1 MSKEETLNLLPG
13 DYIFREGEFGQHAYI
28 INSGTV
34 ELVKFT
40 GDQQSVLA
48 ELEKGA
54 LFGEMAIID
63 GSARSA
69 SARAKTE
76 CVLKVVSEEQLKKH
90 LSSSPT
96 ASLDMMRRLA
106 SYVRNAN
113 ERLNRDAFAE
123 VPESD
128 SPSDNTSDRSDNVD
142 VYTKKTL
149 REFNDDLDEFAKIS
163 PKKPLAVAG
172 MVIIA
177 MVLSFGVWASFAEI
191 DVTVSTR
198 GKILTSIPNVEVQ
211 SNHSSVV
218 KTILVKEGDDVVK
231 GQALAEFDETLIAS
245 DFRNT
250 KDELAA
256 TNKDITRTKA
266 ELNFILDKDFEAPT
280 GKLQLAVFEG
290 QVNEIQM
297 QKQDHEAKISGLEV
311 KLERTNIKL
320 DRAILKGEILRD
332 ELKKA
337 VRPDIKTKRQRLNVK
352 RKLLAFLQD
361 KPYSFDANS
370 PALAYFNSKTA
381 EIQTSLSDL
390 KGKVTL
396 SQKEVDRSQKEVDRS
411 QKEVDRSKGLL
422 AAKII
427 PKADYEKKVH
437 DRDQARNKIE
447 QANIK
452 LEQAKISYEKYLTS
466 QIASTF
472 EEIQNLS
479 TELNSLEQR
488 ERKLVSDIKNTDID
502 RDENALEL
510 EENALDLMKAN
521 LEQEKFISGKLSEKN
536 STLKDLTLKQQSLK
550 EKVIKLT
557 RQIEDVKLTSPIDG
571 TVLKLED
578 QFEGTVIKPG
588 DIIATLVPKDLN
600 FHIEVDID
608 PADITHVYEGA
619 TVKVMLDSLPSQK
632 HGELLGKVTL
642 LSKDTV
648 DEDVFGE
655 KNSVYR
661 AEIEI
666 VENNLVELPEGF
678 KLLPSMSV
686 SGNIKSGKRTVMTFL
701 MFPVIKTLETSFRE
715 P

>member
-1 MSKEETLNLLPG
+1 MSKEEILNLLPG

-34 ELVKFT
+34 ELVKFM

-63 GSARSA
+63 SSARSA

-113 ERLNRDAFAE
+113 ERLNRDAFAD
-123 VPESD
+123 VPETDSTNNNSSEKSD
-128 SPSDNTSDRSDNVD
+128 DVD
-142 VYTKKTL
+142 VYTKKIL

-218 KTILVKEGDDVVK
+218 KTILVKEGDSVVK

-256 TNKDITRTKA
+256 VNKDIARTKA
-266 ELNFILDKDFEAPT
+266 ELNFILDKEFEAPAD
-280 GKLQLAVFEG
+280 KLQLAVFEG
-290 QVNEIQM
+290 RVSEIQM
-297 QKQDHEAKISGLEV
+297 QKQDHEAKISGLEL

-320 DRAILKGEILRD
+320 DRAILKSEILRD
-332 ELKKA
+332 ELEKA

-352 RKLLAFLQD
+352 RQLLAFLQN
-361 KPYSFDANS
+361 KPYSFDENS
-370 PALAYFNSKTA
+370 PALEYFNSKTA

-390 KGKVTL
+390 NGQMTL
-396 SQKEVDRSQKEVDRS
+396 SQKD
-411 QKEVDRSKGLL
+411 VDRSKGLL
-422 AAKII
+422 AAKIL
-427 PKADYEKKVH
+427 PKAEYEKKVH
-437 DRDQARNKIE
+437 DLEKTKI
-447 QANIK
+447 NFD
-452 LEQAKISYEKYLTS
+452 KYLTS

-472 EEIQNLS
+472 EEIQSLT

-510 EENALDLMKAN
+510 EENSLDLIKAK
-521 LEQEKFISGKLSEKN
+521 LEHKKFISGKLSEKN
-536 STLKDLTLKQQSLK
+536 STLKDLTLKQQSLR

-557 RQIEDVKLTSPIDG
+557 RQVEDVSLTSPIDG

-588 DIIATLVPKDLN
+588 DIIATLVPNDLN
-600 FHIEVDID
+600 FHVEVDID

-619 TVKVMLDSLPSQK
+619 TVKIMLDSLPSQK
-632 HGELLGKVTL
+632 HGELLGTVTL

-678 KLLPSMSV
+678 KLMPSMSV
-686 SGNIKSGKRTVMTFL
+686 AGNIKSGKRTVMTFL

>member
-1 MSKEETLNLLPG
+1 MSKEEILNLLPG

-40 GDQQSVLA
+40 GNQQSVLA

-63 GSARSA
+63 SSARSA

-113 ERLNRDAFAE
+113 ERLNRDAFAD
-123 VPESD
+123 VPETDSTNNNSSEKSD
-128 SPSDNTSDRSDNVD
+128 DVD
-142 VYTKKTL
+142 VYTKKIL

-163 PKKPLAVAG
+163 PKKPLAGAG

-218 KTILVKEGDDVVK
+218 KTILVKEGDNVVK

-256 TNKDITRTKA
+256 VNKDIARTKA
-266 ELNFILDKDFEAPT
+266 ELNFILDKEFEAPA
-280 GKLQLAVFEG
+280 GELQLAVFEC
-290 QVNEIQM
+290 QVSEIQM
-297 QKQDHEAKISGLEV
+297 QKLDHEAKISGLEV
-311 KLERTNIKL
+311 KL
-320 DRAILKGEILRD
+320 DRAVLKSEILQD

-352 RKLLAFLQD
+352 RQLLAFLQN
-361 KPYSFDANS
+361 KPYSFDENS
-370 PALAYFNSKTA
+370 PALEYFNSKTA

-390 KGKVTL
+390 NGQMTL
-396 SQKEVDRSQKEVDRS
+396 SQKD
-411 QKEVDRSKGLL
+411 VDRSKGLL
-422 AAKII
+422 AAKIL
-427 PKADYEKKVH
+427 PKAEYEKKVH
-437 DRDQARNKIE
+437 DLEKTKI
-447 QANIK
+447 NFD
-452 LEQAKISYEKYLTS
+452 KYLTS

-472 EEIQNLS
+472 EEIQSLT

-502 RDENALEL
+502 RDVNALEL
-510 EENALDLMKAN
+510 EENSLDLIKAK
-521 LEQEKFISGKLSEKN
+521 LEHKKFVSGKLSEKN
-536 STLKDLTLKQQSLK
+536 STLKDLTLKQQSLR

-557 RQIEDVKLTSPIDG
+557 LQVEDVSLTSPIDG

-588 DIIATLVPKDLN
+588 DIIATLVPNDLN
-600 FHIEVDID
+600 FHVEVDID

-619 TVKVMLDSLPSQK
+619 TVKIMLDSLPSQK
-632 HGELLGKVTL
+632 HGELLGTVTL

-678 KLLPSMSV
+678 KLMPSMSV
-686 SGNIKSGKRTVMTFL
+686 AGNIKSGKRTVMTFL

>member
-1 MSKEETLNLLPG
+1 MSKEEILNLLPG

-63 GSARSA
+63 SSARSA

-113 ERLNRDAFAE
+113 ERLNRDAFAD
-123 VPESD
+123 VPETDSTSNNSSD
-128 SPSDNTSDRSDNVD
+128 KSDDVD
-142 VYTKKTL
+142 VYTKKIL

-218 KTILVKEGDDVVK
+218 KTILVKEGDSVVK

-256 TNKDITRTKA
+256 VNKDIARTKA
-266 ELNFILDKDFEAPT
+266 ELNFILDKEFEAPAD
-280 GKLQLAVFEG
+280 KLQLAVFEG
-290 QVNEIQM
+290 RVSEIQM
-297 QKQDHEAKISGLEV
+297 QKQDHEAKISGLEL

-320 DRAILKGEILRD
+320 DRAILKSEILRD

-352 RKLLAFLQD
+352 RQLLAFLQN
-361 KPYSFDANS
+361 KPYSFDENS
-370 PALAYFNSKTA
+370 PALEYFNSKTA

-390 KGKVTL
+390 KGQMTL
-396 SQKEVDRSQKEVDRS
+396 SQKD
-411 QKEVDRSKGLL
+411 VDRSKGLL
-422 AAKII
+422 AANIL
-427 PKADYEKKVH
+427 PKAEYEKKVH
-437 DRDQARNKIE
+437 DLEKTKI
-447 QANIK
+447 NFD
-452 LEQAKISYEKYLTS
+452 KYLTS

-472 EEIQNLS
+472 EEIQSLN

-510 EENALDLMKAN
+510 EENSLDLMKAK
-521 LEQEKFISGKLSEKN
+521 LEHKKFISGKLSEKN
-536 STLKDLTLKQQSLK
+536 STLKDLTLKQQSLR

-557 RQIEDVKLTSPIDG
+557 RQVEDVSLTSPIDG

-588 DIIATLVPKDLN
+588 DIIATLVPNDLN
-600 FHIEVDID
+600 FHVEVDID

-619 TVKVMLDSLPSQK
+619 TVKIMLDSLPSQK
-632 HGELLGKVTL
+632 HGELLGTVTL

-678 KLLPSMSV
+678 KLMPSMSV
-686 SGNIKSGKRTVMTFL
+686 AGNIKSGKRTVMTFL

>member
-1 MSKEETLNLLPG
+1 MSKEEILNLLPG

-63 GSARSA
+63 SSARSA

-113 ERLNRDAFAE
+113 ERLNRDAFAD
-123 VPESD
+123 VPETDSTSNNSSD
-128 SPSDNTSDRSDNVD
+128 KSDDVD
-142 VYTKKTL
+142 VYTKKIL

-218 KTILVKEGDDVVK
+218 KTILVKEGDSVVK

-256 TNKDITRTKA
+256 VNKDIARTKA
-266 ELNFILDKDFEAPT
+266 ELNFILDKEFEAPAD
-280 GKLQLAVFEG
+280 KLQLAVFEG
-290 QVNEIQM
+290 QVSEIQM
-297 QKQDHEAKISGLEV
+297 QKQDHEAKISGLEL

-320 DRAILKGEILRD
+320 DRAILKSEILRD

-352 RKLLAFLQD
+352 RQLLAFLQN
-361 KPYSFDANS
+361 KPYSFDENS
-370 PALAYFNSKTA
+370 PALEYFNSKTA

-390 KGKVTL
+390 KGQMTL
-396 SQKEVDRSQKEVDRS
+396 SQKD
-411 QKEVDRSKGLL
+411 VDRSKGLL
-422 AAKII
+422 AAKIL
-427 PKADYEKKVH
+427 PKAEYEKKVH
-437 DRDQARNKIE
+437 DLEKTKI
-447 QANIK
+447 NFD
-452 LEQAKISYEKYLTS
+452 KYLTS

-472 EEIQNLS
+472 EEIQSLT

-510 EENALDLMKAN
+510 EENSLDLVKAE
-521 LEQEKFISGKLSEKN
+521 LEHKKFISGKLSEKN
-536 STLKDLTLKQQSLK
+536 STLKDLTLKQQSLR

-557 RQIEDVKLTSPIDG
+557 RQVEDVSLTSPIDG

-588 DIIATLVPKDLN
+588 DIIATLVPNDLN
-600 FHIEVDID
+600 FHVEVDID

-619 TVKVMLDSLPSQK
+619 TVKIMLDSLPSQK
-632 HGELLGKVTL
+632 HGELLGTVTL

-678 KLLPSMSV
+678 KLMPSMSV
-686 SGNIKSGKRTVMTFL
+686 AGNIKSGKRTVMTFL

>member
-1 MSKEETLNLLPG
+1 MSKEEILNLLPG

-63 GSARSA
+63 SSARSA

-76 CVLKVVSEEQLKKH
+76 CVLKVVSEEQLKQH

-113 ERLNRDAFAE
+113 ERLNRDAFAD
-123 VPESD
+123 VPETDSTSNNSSD
-128 SPSDNTSDRSDNVD
+128 KSDDVD
-142 VYTKKTL
+142 VYTKKIL

-218 KTILVKEGDDVVK
+218 KTILVKEGDNVVK

-266 ELNFILDKDFEAPT
+266 ELNFILDKEFEAPT
-280 GKLQLAVFEG
+280 GELQLAVFEG
-290 QVNEIQM
+290 QVSEIQM
-297 QKQDHEAKISGLEV
+297 QKLDHEAKISGLEV
-311 KLERTNIKL
+311 KL
-320 DRAILKGEILRD
+320 DRAILKSEILRD

-352 RKLLAFLQD
+352 RQLLAFLQN
-361 KPYSFDANS
+361 KPYSFDENS
-370 PALAYFNSKTA
+370 PAAEYFNSKTA

-390 KGKVTL
+390 KGQMTL
-396 SQKEVDRSQKEVDRS
+396 
-411 QKEVDRSKGLL
+411 
-422 AAKII
+422 
-427 PKADYEKKVH
+427 
-437 DRDQARNKIE
+437 
-447 QANIK
+447 
-452 LEQAKISYEKYLTS
+452 
-466 QIASTF
+466 
-472 EEIQNLS
+472 
-479 TELNSLEQR
+479 
-488 ERKLVSDIKNTDID
+488 
-502 RDENALEL
+502 
-510 EENALDLMKAN
+510 
-521 LEQEKFISGKLSEKN
+521 
-536 STLKDLTLKQQSLK
+536 
-550 EKVIKLT
+550 
-557 RQIEDVKLTSPIDG
+557 
-571 TVLKLED
+571 
-578 QFEGTVIKPG
+578 
-588 DIIATLVPKDLN
+588 
-600 FHIEVDID
+600 
-608 PADITHVYEGA
+608 
-619 TVKVMLDSLPSQK
+619 
-632 HGELLGKVTL
+632 
-642 LSKDTV
+642 
-648 DEDVFGE
+648 
-655 KNSVYR
+655 
-661 AEIEI
+661 
-666 VENNLVELPEGF
+666 
-678 KLLPSMSV
+678 
-686 SGNIKSGKRTVMTFL
+686 
-701 MFPVIKTLETSFRE
+701 
-715 P
+715 

>member
-1 MSKEETLNLLPG
+1 MSKEEILNLLPG

-28 INSGTV
+28 IDSGTV

-90 LSSSPT
+90 LSSSPN

-123 VPESD
+123 VPEID
-128 SPSDNTSDRSDNVD
+128 SPSNNTSDRSDNID

-149 REFNDDLDEFAKIS
+149 REFNDDLDEFSKIS

-218 KTILVKEGDDVVK
+218 KTILVKEGDNVVK

-280 GKLQLAVFEG
+280 GQLQLAVFED
-290 QVNEIQM
+290 QVSEIKM

-320 DRAILKGEILRD
+320 DRAILRGEILRD

-352 RKLLAFLQD
+352 QQLLAFLQN
-361 KPYSFDANS
+361 KPYSFDQNS
-370 PALAYFNSKTA
+370 PALEYFNSKTA

-390 KGKVTL
+390 KGQMTL
-396 SQKEVDRSQKEVDRS
+396 SQKEVN
-411 QKEVDRSKGLL
+411 RSKGLL
-422 AAKII
+422 AAKIL

-437 DRDQARNKIE
+437 D
-447 QANIK
+447 
-452 LEQAKISYEKYLTS
+452 LEKAKINFDKYLTS
-466 QIASTF
+466 QIAATF

-479 TELNSLEQR
+479 TELNNLEQR

-502 RDENALEL
+502 RDENSLEL
-510 EENALDLMKAN
+510 EENALELMKAN
-521 LEQEKFISGKLSEKN
+521 LEQDKFISGKLSEKN
-536 STLKDLTLKQQSLK
+536 STLKDLTLKRQSLN
-550 EKVIKLT
+550 EKVIKLA
-557 RQIEDVKLTSPIDG
+557 RQVEDVKLTSPIDG

-588 DIIATLVPKDLN
+588 DVIATLVPKDLN
-600 FHIEVDID
+600 FHVEVDID

>member
-1 MSKEETLNLLPG
+1 MSKEEILNLLPG

-34 ELVKFT
+34 ELVKFM

-63 GSARSA
+63 SSARSA

-113 ERLNRDAFAE
+113 ERLNRDAFAD
-123 VPESD
+123 VPETDSTNNNSSEKSD
-128 SPSDNTSDRSDNVD
+128 DVD
-142 VYTKKTL
+142 VYTKKIL

-163 PKKPLAVAG
+163 PKKPLAGAG

-218 KTILVKEGDDVVK
+218 KTILVKEGDSVVK

-256 TNKDITRTKA
+256 VNKDIARTKA
-266 ELNFILDKDFEAPT
+266 ELNFILDKEFEAPAD
-280 GKLQLAVFEG
+280 KLQLAVFEG
-290 QVNEIQM
+290 RVSEIQM
-297 QKQDHEAKISGLEV
+297 QKQDHEAKISGLEL

-320 DRAILKGEILRD
+320 DRAILKSEILRD
-332 ELKKA
+332 ELEKA

-352 RKLLAFLQD
+352 RQLLAFLQN
-361 KPYSFDANS
+361 KPYSFDENS
-370 PALAYFNSKTA
+370 PALEYFNSKTA

-390 KGKVTL
+390 NGQMTL
-396 SQKEVDRSQKEVDRS
+396 SQKD
-411 QKEVDRSKGLL
+411 VDRSKGLL
-422 AAKII
+422 AAKIL
-427 PKADYEKKVH
+427 PKAEYEKKVH
-437 DRDQARNKIE
+437 DLEKTKI
-447 QANIK
+447 NFD
-452 LEQAKISYEKYLTS
+452 KYLTS

-472 EEIQNLS
+472 EEIQSLT

-510 EENALDLMKAN
+510 EENSLDLIKAK
-521 LEQEKFISGKLSEKN
+521 LEHKKFISGKLSEKN
-536 STLKDLTLKQQSLK
+536 STLKDLTLKQQSLR

-557 RQIEDVKLTSPIDG
+557 RQVEDVSLTSPIDG

-588 DIIATLVPKDLN
+588 DIIATLVPNDLN
-600 FHIEVDID
+600 FHVEVDID

-619 TVKVMLDSLPSQK
+619 TVKIMLDSLPSQK
-632 HGELLGKVTL
+632 HGELLGTVTL

-678 KLLPSMSV
+678 KLMPSMSV
-686 SGNIKSGKRTVMTFL
+686 AGNIKSGKRTVMTFL

>member
-1 MSKEETLNLLPG
+1 MSKEEILNLLPG

-63 GSARSA
+63 SSARSA

-123 VPESD
+123 VPEND
-128 SPSDNTSDRSDNVD
+128 SPTSDTSDKSDNID

-266 ELNFILDKDFEAPT
+266 ELNFILDKEFEAPT
-280 GKLQLAVFEG
+280 GQLQLAVFEG
-290 QVNEIQM
+290 QVSEIQM

-352 RKLLAFLQD
+352 QQLLAFLQN
-361 KPYSFDANS
+361 KPYSFDENS
-370 PALAYFNSKTA
+370 PALEYFNSKTA

-390 KGKVTL
+390 KGQITL
-396 SQKEVDRSQKEVDRS
+396 S

-422 AAKII
+422 AAKIL

-437 DRDQARNKIE
+437 D
-447 QANIK
+447 
-452 LEQAKISYEKYLTS
+452 LEKAKINFDKYLTS

-488 ERKLVSDIKNTDID
+488 ERKLVSDIKNIDID

-510 EENALDLMKAN
+510 EENSLELMKAN

-588 DIIATLVPKDLN
+588 DVIATLVPKDLN

-632 HGELLGKVTL
+632 HGELLGKITL

-686 SGNIKSGKRTVMTFL
+686 AGNIKSGKRTVMTFL

>member
-1 MSKEETLNLLPG
+1 
-13 DYIFREGEFGQHAYI
+13 
-28 INSGTV
+28 
-34 ELVKFT
+34 
-40 GDQQSVLA
+40 
-48 ELEKGA
+48 
-54 LFGEMAIID
+54 
-63 GSARSA
+63 
-69 SARAKTE
+69 
-76 CVLKVVSEEQLKKH
+76 
-90 LSSSPT
+90 
-96 ASLDMMRRLA
+96 MRRLA

-123 VPESD
+123 VPEND
-128 SPSDNTSDRSDNVD
+128 SPTSDTSDRSDNID

-266 ELNFILDKDFEAPT
+266 ELNFILDKEFEAPT
-280 GKLQLAVFEG
+280 GQLQLAVFEG
-290 QVNEIQM
+290 QVSEIQM

-352 RKLLAFLQD
+352 QQLLAFLQN
-361 KPYSFDANS
+361 KPYSFDENS
-370 PALAYFNSKTA
+370 PALEYFNSKTA

-390 KGKVTL
+390 KGQITL
-396 SQKEVDRSQKEVDRS
+396 S

-422 AAKII
+422 AAKIL

-437 DRDQARNKIE
+437 D
-447 QANIK
+447 
-452 LEQAKISYEKYLTS
+452 LEKAKINFDKYLTS

-510 EENALDLMKAN
+510 EENSLELMKAN

-588 DIIATLVPKDLN
+588 DVIATLVPKDLN

-632 HGELLGKVTL
+632 HGELLGKITL

-686 SGNIKSGKRTVMTFL
+686 AGNIKSGKRTVMTFL

>member
-1 MSKEETLNLLPG
+1 MSKEEILNLLPG

-63 GSARSA
+63 SSARSA

-113 ERLNRDAFAE
+113 ERLNRDAFAD
-123 VPESD
+123 VPETDSTSNNSSD
-128 SPSDNTSDRSDNVD
+128 KSDDVD
-142 VYTKKTL
+142 VYTKKIL

-218 KTILVKEGDDVVK
+218 KTILVKEGDSVVK

-256 TNKDITRTKA
+256 VNKDIARTKA
-266 ELNFILDKDFEAPT
+266 ELNFILDKEFEAPAD
-280 GKLQLAVFEG
+280 KLQLAVFEG
-290 QVNEIQM
+290 RVSEIQM
-297 QKQDHEAKISGLEV
+297 QKQDHEAKISGLEL

-320 DRAILKGEILRD
+320 DRAILKSEILRD

-352 RKLLAFLQD
+352 RQLLAFLQN
-361 KPYSFDANS
+361 KPYSFDENS
-370 PALAYFNSKTA
+370 PALEYFNSKTA

-390 KGKVTL
+390 NGQMTL
-396 SQKEVDRSQKEVDRS
+396 SQKD
-411 QKEVDRSKGLL
+411 VDRSKGLL
-422 AAKII
+422 AAKIL
-427 PKADYEKKVH
+427 PKAEYEKKVH
-437 DRDQARNKIE
+437 DLEKTKI
-447 QANIK
+447 NFD
-452 LEQAKISYEKYLTS
+452 KYLTS

-472 EEIQNLS
+472 EEIQSLN

-510 EENALDLMKAN
+510 EENSLDLMKAK
-521 LEQEKFISGKLSEKN
+521 LEHKKFISGKLSEKN
-536 STLKDLTLKQQSLK
+536 STLKDLTLKQQSLR

-557 RQIEDVKLTSPIDG
+557 RQVEDVSLTSPIDG

-588 DIIATLVPKDLN
+588 DIIATLVPNDLN
-600 FHIEVDID
+600 FHVEVDID

-619 TVKVMLDSLPSQK
+619 TVKIMLDSLPSQK
-632 HGELLGKVTL
+632 HGELLGTVTL

-678 KLLPSMSV
+678 KLMPSMSV
-686 SGNIKSGKRTVMTFL
+686 AGNIKSGKRTVMTFL

>member
-1 MSKEETLNLLPG
+1 MSKEEILNLLPG

-123 VPESD
+123 VPEND
-128 SPSDNTSDRSDNVD
+128 SPTSDTSDRSDNID

-266 ELNFILDKDFEAPT
+266 ELNFILDKEFEAPT
-280 GKLQLAVFEG
+280 GRLQLAVFEG
-290 QVNEIQM
+290 QVSEIQM

-352 RKLLAFLQD
+352 QQLLAFLQN
-361 KPYSFDANS
+361 KPYSFDENS
-370 PALAYFNSKTA
+370 PALEYFNSKTA

-390 KGKVTL
+390 KGQMT
-396 SQKEVDRSQKEVDRS
+396 QS

-422 AAKII
+422 AAKIL

-437 DRDQARNKIE
+437 D
-447 QANIK
+447 
-452 LEQAKISYEKYLTS
+452 LEKAKINFDKYLTS

-588 DIIATLVPKDLN
+588 DVIATLVPKDLN

-686 SGNIKSGKRTVMTFL
+686 AGNIKSGKRTVMTFL

>member
-1 MSKEETLNLLPG
+1 MSKEEILNLLPG

-40 GDQQSVLA
+40 GDQQSVLT

-63 GSARSA
+63 SSARSA

-113 ERLNRDAFAE
+113 ERLNRDAFAD
-123 VPESD
+123 VPETDSASSNSSD
-128 SPSDNTSDRSDNVD
+128 KSDDVD
-142 VYTKKTL
+142 VYTKKIL

-218 KTILVKEGDDVVK
+218 KTILVKEGDSVVK

-256 TNKDITRTKA
+256 VNKDIARTKA
-266 ELNFILDKDFEAPT
+266 ELNFILDKEFEAPAD
-280 GKLQLAVFEG
+280 KLQLAVFEG
-290 QVNEIQM
+290 QVSEIQM
-297 QKQDHEAKISGLEV
+297 QKQDHEAKISGLEF

-320 DRAILKGEILRD
+320 DRAILKSEILRD

-352 RKLLAFLQD
+352 RQLLAFLQN
-361 KPYSFDANS
+361 KPYSFDENS
-370 PALAYFNSKTA
+370 PALEYFNSKTA

-390 KGKVTL
+390 KGQMTL
-396 SQKEVDRSQKEVDRS
+396 SQKD
-411 QKEVDRSKGLL
+411 VDRSKGLL
-422 AAKII
+422 AAKIL
-427 PKADYEKKVH
+427 PKAEYEKKVH
-437 DRDQARNKIE
+437 DLEKTKI
-447 QANIK
+447 NFD
-452 LEQAKISYEKYLTS
+452 KYLTS

-472 EEIQNLS
+472 EEIQSLT

-510 EENALDLMKAN
+510 EENSLDLVKAE
-521 LEQEKFISGKLSEKN
+521 LEHKKFISGKLSEKN
-536 STLKDLTLKQQSLK
+536 STLKDLTLKQQSLR

-557 RQIEDVKLTSPIDG
+557 RQVEDVSLTSPIDG

-588 DIIATLVPKDLN
+588 DIIATLVPNDLN
-600 FHIEVDID
+600 FHVEVDID

-619 TVKVMLDSLPSQK
+619 TVKIMLDSLPSQK
-632 HGELLGKVTL
+632 HGELLGTVIL

-678 KLLPSMSV
+678 KLMPSMSV
-686 SGNIKSGKRTVMTFL
+686 AGNIKSGKRTVMTFL

>member
-123 VPESD
+123 VPEND
-128 SPSDNTSDRSDNVD
+128 SPSDNTSDRSDNID

-311 KLERTNIKL
+311 KLERANIKL

-352 RKLLAFLQD
+352 RKLLAFLQN
-361 KPYSFDANS
+361 KPYSLDADS
-370 PALAYFNSKTA
+370 PALEYFNSKTA

-390 KGKVTL
+390 KG
-396 SQKEVDRSQKEVDRS
+396 QIAQS

-422 AAKII
+422 AAKIL
-427 PKADYEKKVH
+427 PKADYEKKLH
-437 DRDQARNKIE
+437 D
-447 QANIK
+447 
-452 LEQAKISYEKYLTS
+452 LEKAKINFDKYLTS

-686 SGNIKSGKRTVMTFL
+686 AGNIKSGKRTVMTFL

>member
-1 MSKEETLNLLPG
+1 MSKEEILNLLPG

-123 VPESD
+123 VPEND
-128 SPSDNTSDRSDNVD
+128 SPTSNTSDRSDNID

-250 KDELAA
+250 KEELAA

-266 ELNFILDKDFEAPT
+266 ELNFILDKEFEAPT
-280 GKLQLAVFEG
+280 GRLQLAVFEG
-290 QVNEIQM
+290 QVSEIQM

-320 DRAILKGEILRD
+320 DRATLKGEILRD

-352 RKLLAFLQD
+352 QQLLAFLQN
-361 KPYSFDANS
+361 KPYSFDKNS
-370 PALAYFNSKTA
+370 PALEYFNSKTA

-390 KGKVTL
+390 KGQITL
-396 SQKEVDRSQKEVDRS
+396 S

-422 AAKII
+422 AAKIL

-437 DRDQARNKIE
+437 D
-447 QANIK
+447 
-452 LEQAKISYEKYLTS
+452 LEKAKINFDKYLTS

-488 ERKLVSDIKNTDID
+488 ERKLVSDIKNIDID

-510 EENALDLMKAN
+510 EENSLELMKAN

-588 DIIATLVPKDLN
+588 DVIATLVPKDLN

-632 HGELLGKVTL
+632 HGELLGKITL

-686 SGNIKSGKRTVMTFL
+686 AGNIKSGKRTVMTFL

>member
-1 MSKEETLNLLPG
+1 MSKEEILNLLPG

-76 CVLKVVSEEQLKKH
+76 CVLKVVSEEQLKKD
-90 LSSSPT
+90 LSSSPS
-96 ASLDMMRRLA
+96 ASIDMMRRLA

-123 VPESD
+123 VAEND
-128 SPSDNTSDRSDNVD
+128 SPTSDTPDKSDNID
-142 VYTKKTL
+142 VYTRKTL

-266 ELNFILDKDFEAPT
+266 ELNFILDKEFEAPT
-280 GKLQLAVFEG
+280 GRLQLAVFEG
-290 QVNEIQM
+290 QVSEIQM

-352 RKLLAFLQD
+352 QQLLAFLQN
-361 KPYSFDANS
+361 KPYSFDENS
-370 PALAYFNSKTA
+370 PALEYFNSKTA

-390 KGKVTL
+390 KGQMTL
-396 SQKEVDRSQKEVDRS
+396 S

-422 AAKII
+422 AAKIL

-437 DRDQARNKIE
+437 D
-447 QANIK
+447 
-452 LEQAKISYEKYLTS
+452 LEKAKINFDKYLTS

-510 EENALDLMKAN
+510 EENSLELMKAN

-536 STLKDLTLKQQSLK
+536 SILKDLTLKQQSLK

-588 DIIATLVPKDLN
+588 DIIATLVPKDLD

-632 HGELLGKVTL
+632 HGELLGKITL

-686 SGNIKSGKRTVMTFL
+686 AGNIKSGKRTVMTFL

>member
-1 MSKEETLNLLPG
+1 MSKEEILNLLPG

-40 GDQQSVLA
+40 GNQQSVLA

-63 GSARSA
+63 SSARSA

-113 ERLNRDAFAE
+113 ERLNRDAFAD
-123 VPESD
+123 VPETDSTSNNSSD
-128 SPSDNTSDRSDNVD
+128 KSDDVD
-142 VYTKKTL
+142 VYTKKIL

-218 KTILVKEGDDVVK
+218 KTILVKEGDSVVK

-256 TNKDITRTKA
+256 VNKDIARTKA
-266 ELNFILDKDFEAPT
+266 ELNFILDKEFEAPAD
-280 GKLQLAVFEG
+280 KLQLAVFEG
-290 QVNEIQM
+290 RVSEIQM
-297 QKQDHEAKISGLEV
+297 QKQDHEAKISGLEL

-320 DRAILKGEILRD
+320 DRAILKSEILRD

-352 RKLLAFLQD
+352 RQLLAFLQN
-361 KPYSFDANS
+361 KPYSFDENS
-370 PALAYFNSKTA
+370 PALEYFNSKTA

-390 KGKVTL
+390 NGQMTL
-396 SQKEVDRSQKEVDRS
+396 SQKD
-411 QKEVDRSKGLL
+411 VDRSKGLL
-422 AAKII
+422 AAKIL
-427 PKADYEKKVH
+427 PKAEYEKKVH
-437 DRDQARNKIE
+437 DLEKTKI
-447 QANIK
+447 NFD
-452 LEQAKISYEKYLTS
+452 KYLTS

-472 EEIQNLS
+472 EEIQSLT

-510 EENALDLMKAN
+510 EENSLDLIKAK
-521 LEQEKFISGKLSEKN
+521 LEHKKFISGKLSEKN
-536 STLKDLTLKQQSLK
+536 STLKDLTLKQQSLR

-557 RQIEDVKLTSPIDG
+557 RQVEDVSLTSPIDG

-588 DIIATLVPKDLN
+588 DIIATLVPNDLN
-600 FHIEVDID
+600 FHVEVDID

-619 TVKVMLDSLPSQK
+619 TVKIMLDSLPSQK
-632 HGELLGKVTL
+632 HGELLGTVTL

-678 KLLPSMSV
+678 KLMPSMSV
-686 SGNIKSGKRTVMTFL
+686 AGNIKSGKRTVMTFL

>member
-1 MSKEETLNLLPG
+1 MSKEEILNLLPG

-63 GSARSA
+63 SSARSA

-113 ERLNRDAFAE
+113 ERLNRDAFAD
-123 VPESD
+123 VPETDSTSNNSSD
-128 SPSDNTSDRSDNVD
+128 KSDDVD
-142 VYTKKTL
+142 VYTKKIL

-172 MVIIA
+172 MAIIA

-218 KTILVKEGDDVVK
+218 KTILVKEGDNVVK

-266 ELNFILDKDFEAPT
+266 ELNFILDKEFEAPT
-280 GKLQLAVFEG
+280 GELQLAVFEG
-290 QVNEIQM
+290 QVSEIQM
-297 QKQDHEAKISGLEV
+297 QKLDHEAKISGLEV
-311 KLERTNIKL
+311 KL
-320 DRAILKGEILRD
+320 DRAILKSEILRD

-352 RKLLAFLQD
+352 RQLLAFLQN
-361 KPYSFDANS
+361 KPYSFDENS
-370 PALAYFNSKTA
+370 PALEYFNSKTA

-390 KGKVTL
+390 KGQMTL
-396 SQKEVDRSQKEVDRS
+396 S

-422 AAKII
+422 AAKIL
-427 PKADYEKKVH
+427 PKAEFEKKIH
-437 DRDQARNKIE
+437 D
-447 QANIK
+447 
-452 LEQAKISYEKYLTS
+452 LEKAKISFDKYLTS

-472 EEIQNLS
+472 EEIQSLT

-502 RDENALEL
+502 R
-510 EENALDLMKAN
+510 EENSLDLMKAN
-521 LEQEKFISGKLSEKN
+521 LEHEKFISGKLSEKN

-557 RQIEDVKLTSPIDG
+557 RQVEDVKLTSPIDG

-588 DIIATLVPKDLN
+588 DIIATLVPNDLN
-600 FHIEVDID
+600 FHVEVDID

-632 HGELLGKVTL
+632 HGELLGTVTL

-678 KLLPSMSV
+678 KLMPSMSV
-686 SGNIKSGKRTVMTFL
+686 AGNIKSGKRTVMTFL

>member
-1 MSKEETLNLLPG
+1 MSKEENLNLLPG

-76 CVLKVVSEEQLKKH
+76 CILKVVSEEQLKKH

-128 SPSDNTSDRSDNVD
+128 NSSGDTTDRSDSID
-142 VYTKKTL
+142 IYTKKTL

-172 MVIIA
+172 IVIIA

-290 QVNEIQM
+290 QVSEIKM
-297 QKQDHEAKISGLEV
+297 QKLDHEAKISGLEV

-352 RKLLAFLQD
+352 RQILAFLQN

-370 PALAYFNSKTA
+370 PALEYFNSKSA

-390 KGKVTL
+390 KGQVAL
-396 SQKEVDRSQKEVDRS
+396 S

-422 AAKII
+422 SAKIL
-427 PKADYEKKVH
+427 PKAEYEQKLH
-437 DRDQARNKIE
+437 D
-447 QANIK
+447 
-452 LEQAKISYEKYLTS
+452 LEKAKINYDKYLTS

-510 EENALDLMKAN
+510 EENSLDLMKAN
-521 LEQEKFISGKLSEKN
+521 LEQKRFISGKLSEKN

-571 TVLKLED
+571 TVIKLED

-588 DIIATLVPKDLN
+588 DVIATLVPKDLN

-686 SGNIKSGKRTVMTFL
+686 AGNIKSGKRTVMTFL

>member
-1 MSKEETLNLLPG
+1 MSKEEILNLLPG

-63 GSARSA
+63 SSARSA

-113 ERLNRDAFAE
+113 ERLNRDAFAD
-123 VPESD
+123 VPETDSTSNNSSD
-128 SPSDNTSDRSDNVD
+128 KSDDVD
-142 VYTKKTL
+142 VYTKKIL

-218 KTILVKEGDDVVK
+218 KTILVKEGDNVVK

-266 ELNFILDKDFEAPT
+266 ELNFILDKEFEAPA
-280 GKLQLAVFEG
+280 GELQLAVFEG
-290 QVNEIQM
+290 QVSEIQM
-297 QKQDHEAKISGLEV
+297 QKLDHEAKISGLEV
-311 KLERTNIKL
+311 KL
-320 DRAILKGEILRD
+320 DRAILKSEILRD

-352 RKLLAFLQD
+352 RQLLAFLQN
-361 KPYSFDANS
+361 KPYSFDENS
-370 PALAYFNSKTA
+370 PALEYFNSKTA

-390 KGKVTL
+390 KGQMTL
-396 SQKEVDRSQKEVDRS
+396 SQKD
-411 QKEVDRSKGLL
+411 VDRSKGLL
-422 AAKII
+422 AAKIL
-427 PKADYEKKVH
+427 PKAEYEKKVH
-437 DRDQARNKIE
+437 DLEKTKI
-447 QANIK
+447 NFD
-452 LEQAKISYEKYLTS
+452 KYLTS

-472 EEIQNLS
+472 EEIQSLT

-510 EENALDLMKAN
+510 EENSLDLMKAK
-521 LEQEKFISGKLSEKN
+521 LEHKKFISGKLSEKN

-557 RQIEDVKLTSPIDG
+557 RQVEDVKLTSPIDG

-588 DIIATLVPKDLN
+588 DIIATLVPNDLN
-600 FHIEVDID
+600 FHVEVDID

-619 TVKVMLDSLPSQK
+619 TVKIMLDSLPSQK
-632 HGELLGKVTL
+632 HGELLGTVTL

-678 KLLPSMSV
+678 KLMPSMSV
-686 SGNIKSGKRTVMTFL
+686 AGNIKSGKRTVMTFL

>member
-1 MSKEETLNLLPG
+1 MSKEEILNLLPG

-63 GSARSA
+63 SSARSA

-113 ERLNRDAFAE
+113 ERLNRDAFAD
-123 VPESD
+123 VPETDSTNNNSSEKSD
-128 SPSDNTSDRSDNVD
+128 DVD
-142 VYTKKTL
+142 VYTKKIL

-163 PKKPLAVAG
+163 PKKPLAGAG

-218 KTILVKEGDDVVK
+218 KTILVKEGDSVVK

-256 TNKDITRTKA
+256 VNKDIARTKA
-266 ELNFILDKDFEAPT
+266 ELNFILDKEFEAPAD
-280 GKLQLAVFEG
+280 KLQLAVFEG
-290 QVNEIQM
+290 RVSEIQM
-297 QKQDHEAKISGLEV
+297 QKQDHEAKISGLEL

-320 DRAILKGEILRD
+320 DRAILKSEILRD
-332 ELKKA
+332 ELEKA

-352 RKLLAFLQD
+352 RQLLAFLQN
-361 KPYSFDANS
+361 KPYSFDENS
-370 PALAYFNSKTA
+370 PALEYFNSKTA

-390 KGKVTL
+390 NGQMTL
-396 SQKEVDRSQKEVDRS
+396 SQKD
-411 QKEVDRSKGLL
+411 VDRSKGLL
-422 AAKII
+422 AAKIL
-427 PKADYEKKVH
+427 PKAEYEKKVH
-437 DRDQARNKIE
+437 DLEKTKI
-447 QANIK
+447 NFD
-452 LEQAKISYEKYLTS
+452 KYLTS

-472 EEIQNLS
+472 EEIQSLT

-510 EENALDLMKAN
+510 EENSLDLIKAK
-521 LEQEKFISGKLSEKN
+521 LEHKKFISGKLSEKN
-536 STLKDLTLKQQSLK
+536 STLKDLTLKQQSLR

-557 RQIEDVKLTSPIDG
+557 RQVEDVSLTSPIDG

-588 DIIATLVPKDLN
+588 DIIATLVPNDLN
-600 FHIEVDID
+600 FHVEVDID

-619 TVKVMLDSLPSQK
+619 TVKIMLDSLPSQK
-632 HGELLGKVTL
+632 HGELLGTVTL

-678 KLLPSMSV
+678 KLMPSMSV
-686 SGNIKSGKRTVMTFL
+686 AGNIKSGKRTVMTFL

>member
-1 MSKEETLNLLPG
+1 MSKEEILNLLPG

-123 VPESD
+123 VAEND
-128 SPSDNTSDRSDNVD
+128 SPTSDTSDRSDNID

-266 ELNFILDKDFEAPT
+266 ELNFILDKEFEAPT
-280 GKLQLAVFEG
+280 GRLQLAVFEG
-290 QVNEIQM
+290 QVSEIQM

-320 DRAILKGEILRD
+320 DRATLKGEILRD

-352 RKLLAFLQD
+352 QQLLAFLQN
-361 KPYSFDANS
+361 KPYSFDKNS
-370 PALAYFNSKTA
+370 PALEYFNSKTA

-390 KGKVTL
+390 KGQITL
-396 SQKEVDRSQKEVDRS
+396 SQKEVDRSR
-411 QKEVDRSKGLL
+411 GLL
-422 AAKII
+422 AAKIL

-437 DRDQARNKIE
+437 D
-447 QANIK
+447 
-452 LEQAKISYEKYLTS
+452 LEKAKINFDKYLTS

-488 ERKLVSDIKNTDID
+488 ERKLVSDIKNIDID

-510 EENALDLMKAN
+510 EENSLELMKAN

-536 STLKDLTLKQQSLK
+536 SILKDLTLKQQSLK

-588 DIIATLVPKDLN
+588 DVIATLVPKDLN

-686 SGNIKSGKRTVMTFL
+686 AGNIKSGKRTVMTFL

>member
-1 MSKEETLNLLPG
+1 MSKEEILNLLPG

-63 GSARSA
+63 SSARSA

-113 ERLNRDAFAE
+113 ERLNRDAFAD
-123 VPESD
+123 VPETDSTSNNSSD
-128 SPSDNTSDRSDNVD
+128 KSDDVD
-142 VYTKKTL
+142 VYTKKIL

-218 KTILVKEGDDVVK
+218 KTILVKEGDSVVK

-266 ELNFILDKDFEAPT
+266 ELNFILDKEFEAPAD
-280 GKLQLAVFEG
+280 KLQLAVFEG
-290 QVNEIQM
+290 RVSEIQM
-297 QKQDHEAKISGLEV
+297 QKQDHEAKISGLEL

-320 DRAILKGEILRD
+320 DRAILKSEILRD
-332 ELKKA
+332 ELEKA

-352 RKLLAFLQD
+352 RQLLAFLQN
-361 KPYSFDANS
+361 KPYSFDENS
-370 PALAYFNSKTA
+370 PALEYFNSKTA

-390 KGKVTL
+390 KGQMTL
-396 SQKEVDRSQKEVDRS
+396 SQKN
-411 QKEVDRSKGLL
+411 VDRSKGLL
-422 AAKII
+422 AAKIL
-427 PKADYEKKVH
+427 PKAEYEKKVH
-437 DRDQARNKIE
+437 DLEKTKI
-447 QANIK
+447 NFD
-452 LEQAKISYEKYLTS
+452 KYLTS

-472 EEIQNLS
+472 EEIQSLT

-510 EENALDLMKAN
+510 EENSLDLIKAK
-521 LEQEKFISGKLSEKN
+521 LEHKKFISGKLSEKN
-536 STLKDLTLKQQSLK
+536 STLKDLTLKQQSLR

-557 RQIEDVKLTSPIDG
+557 RQVEDVSLTSPIDG

-588 DIIATLVPKDLN
+588 DIIATLVPNDLN
-600 FHIEVDID
+600 FHVEVDID

-619 TVKVMLDSLPSQK
+619 TVKIMLDSLPSQK
-632 HGELLGKVTL
+632 HGELLGTVTL

-678 KLLPSMSV
+678 KLMPSMSV
-686 SGNIKSGKRTVMTFL
+686 AGNIKSGKRTVMTFL

>member
-1 MSKEETLNLLPG
+1 MSKEEILNLLPG

-63 GSARSA
+63 SSARSA

-113 ERLNRDAFAE
+113 ERLNRDAFAD
-123 VPESD
+123 VPETDSTSNNSSD
-128 SPSDNTSDRSDNVD
+128 KSDDVD
-142 VYTKKTL
+142 VYTKKIL

-218 KTILVKEGDDVVK
+218 KTILVKEGDNVFK

-266 ELNFILDKDFEAPT
+266 ELNFILDKEFEAPK
-280 GKLQLAVFEG
+280 GGLQLAVFEG
-290 QVNEIQM
+290 QVSEIQM
-297 QKQDHEAKISGLEV
+297 QKLDHEAKISGLEV
-311 KLERTNIKL
+311 KL
-320 DRAILKGEILRD
+320 DRAILKSEILRD

-352 RKLLAFLQD
+352 RQLLAFLQN
-361 KPYSFDANS
+361 KPYSFDENS
-370 PALAYFNSKTA
+370 PALEYFNSKTA

-390 KGKVTL
+390 KGQMTL
-396 SQKEVDRSQKEVDRS
+396 S

-422 AAKII
+422 AAKIL
-427 PKADYEKKVH
+427 PKAEYEKKVH
-437 DRDQARNKIE
+437 D
-447 QANIK
+447 
-452 LEQAKISYEKYLTS
+452 LEKAKISFDKYLTS

-472 EEIQNLS
+472 EEIQSLT

-488 ERKLVSDIKNTDID
+488 EGKLVSDIKNTDID
-502 RDENALEL
+502 R
-510 EENALDLMKAN
+510 EENSLDLMKAN
-521 LEQEKFISGKLSEKN
+521 LEHEKFISGKLSEKN

-557 RQIEDVKLTSPIDG
+557 RQVEDVKLTSPIDG

-588 DIIATLVPKDLN
+588 DIIATLVPNDLN
-600 FHIEVDID
+600 FHVEVDID

-632 HGELLGKVTL
+632 HGELLGTVTL

-678 KLLPSMSV
+678 KLMPSMSV
-686 SGNIKSGKRTVMTFL
+686 AGNIKSGKRTVMTFL

>member
-1 MSKEETLNLLPG
+1 MSKEEILNLLPG

-123 VPESD
+123 VPEND
-128 SPSDNTSDRSDNVD
+128 SPTSDTSDKSDNID

-266 ELNFILDKDFEAPT
+266 ELNFILDKEFEAPT
-280 GKLQLAVFEG
+280 GRLQLAVFEG
-290 QVNEIQM
+290 QVSEIQM

-352 RKLLAFLQD
+352 RQLLAFLQN
-361 KPYSFDANS
+361 KPYSFDENS
-370 PALAYFNSKTA
+370 PALEYFNSKTA

-390 KGKVTL
+390 KGQITL
-396 SQKEVDRSQKEVDRS
+396 S

-422 AAKII
+422 AAKIL

-437 DRDQARNKIE
+437 D
-447 QANIK
+447 
-452 LEQAKISYEKYLTS
+452 LEKAKINFDKYLTS

-488 ERKLVSDIKNTDID
+488 ERKLVSDIKNIDID

-510 EENALDLMKAN
+510 EENSLELMKAN

-588 DIIATLVPKDLN
+588 DVIATLVPKDLN

-686 SGNIKSGKRTVMTFL
+686 AGNIKSGKRTVMTFL

>member
-1 MSKEETLNLLPG
+1 MSKEEILNLLPG

-40 GDQQSVLA
+40 GNQQSVLA

-63 GSARSA
+63 SSARSA

-113 ERLNRDAFAE
+113 ERLNRDAFAD
-123 VPESD
+123 VPETDSTNNNSSEKSD
-128 SPSDNTSDRSDNVD
+128 DVD
-142 VYTKKTL
+142 VYTKKIL

-218 KTILVKEGDDVVK
+218 KTILVKEGDSVVK

-256 TNKDITRTKA
+256 VNKDIARTKA
-266 ELNFILDKDFEAPT
+266 ELNFILDKEFEAPAD
-280 GKLQLAVFEG
+280 KLQLAVFEG
-290 QVNEIQM
+290 RVSEIQM
-297 QKQDHEAKISGLEV
+297 QKQDHEAKISGLEL

-320 DRAILKGEILRD
+320 DRAILKSEILRD
-332 ELKKA
+332 ELEKA

-352 RKLLAFLQD
+352 RQLLAFLQN
-361 KPYSFDANS
+361 KPYSFDENS
-370 PALAYFNSKTA
+370 PALEYFNSKTA

-390 KGKVTL
+390 KGQMTL
-396 SQKEVDRSQKEVDRS
+396 SQKN
-411 QKEVDRSKGLL
+411 VDRSKGLL
-422 AAKII
+422 AAKIL
-427 PKADYEKKVH
+427 PKAEYEKKVH
-437 DRDQARNKIE
+437 DLEKTKI
-447 QANIK
+447 NFD
-452 LEQAKISYEKYLTS
+452 KYLTS

-472 EEIQNLS
+472 EEIQSLT

-510 EENALDLMKAN
+510 EENSLDLIKAK
-521 LEQEKFISGKLSEKN
+521 LEHKKFISGKLSEKN
-536 STLKDLTLKQQSLK
+536 STLKDLTLKQQSLR

-557 RQIEDVKLTSPIDG
+557 RQVEDVSLTSPIDG

-588 DIIATLVPKDLN
+588 DIIATLVPNDLN
-600 FHIEVDID
+600 FHVEVDID

-619 TVKVMLDSLPSQK
+619 TVKIMLDSLPSQK
-632 HGELLGKVTL
+632 HGELLGTVTL

-678 KLLPSMSV
+678 KLMPSMSV
-686 SGNIKSGKRTVMTFL
+686 AGNIKSGKRTVMTFL

>member
-1 MSKEETLNLLPG
+1 MNKPNKLSLLPG
-13 DYIFREGEFGQHAYI
+13 DYIFREGEFGHTAYMI
-28 INSGTV
+28 DSGTV

-40 GDQQSVLA
+40 GDKHTVLA

-54 LFGEMAIID
+54 LFGEMAIIEN
-63 GSARSA
+63 SPRSA
-69 SARAKTE
+69 AARAKTD
-76 CVLKVVSEEQLKKH
+76 CVLTVITEEELKKH
-90 LSSSPT
+90 LSSSPN

-106 SYVRNAN
+106 SYARSAN
-113 ERLNRDAFAE
+113 ERLSRDAFSE
-123 VPESD
+123 VSD
-128 SPSDNTSDRSDNVD
+128 VADEGNSSPASSENVD
-142 VYTKKTL
+142 FDTRQTL
-149 REFNDDLDEFAKIS
+149 REFNDDLDEFSKIS

-172 MVIIA
+172 MIIIG
-177 MVLSFGVWASFAEI
+177 MVVSFGVWASFAEI

-218 KTILVKEGDDVVK
+218 KTIFVKEGDNVVK

-266 ELNFILDKDFEAPT
+266 ELNFILDKEFEAPA
-280 GKLQLAVFEG
+280 GELQLAVFEG
-290 QVNEIQM
+290 QVSEIQM
-297 QKQDHEAKISGLEV
+297 QKLDHEAKISGLEV
-311 KLERTNIKL
+311 KL
-320 DRAILKGEILRD
+320 DRAVLKSEILQD

-352 RKLLAFLQD
+352 RQLLAFLQN
-361 KPYSFDANS
+361 KPYSFDKNS
-370 PALAYFNSKTA
+370 PALEYFNSKTA

-390 KGKVTL
+390 KGQMTL
-396 SQKEVDRSQKEVDRS
+396 S

-422 AAKII
+422 AAKIL
-427 PKADYEKKVH
+427 PKAEYEKKFH
-437 DRDQARNKIE
+437 D
-447 QANIK
+447 
-452 LEQAKISYEKYLTS
+452 LEKAKISFDKYLTS

-472 EEIQNLS
+472 EEIQALT

-502 RDENALEL
+502 K
-510 EENALDLMKAN
+510 EENSLDLMKAN
-521 LEQEKFISGKLSEKN
+521 LEHEKFISGKLSEKN

-557 RQIEDVKLTSPIDG
+557 RQVEDVKLTSPIDG

-588 DIIATLVPKDLN
+588 DIIATLVPNDLN
-600 FHIEVDID
+600 FHVEVDID

-632 HGELLGKVTL
+632 HGELLGTVTL

-666 VENNLVELPEGF
+666 VENNLVKLPEGF
-678 KLLPSMSV
+678 KLMPSMSV
-686 SGNIKSGKRTVMTFL
+686 AGNIKSGKRTVMTFL

>member
-1 MSKEETLNLLPG
+1 MSKEEILNLLPG

-63 GSARSA
+63 SSARSA

-113 ERLNRDAFAE
+113 ERLNRDAFAD
-123 VPESD
+123 VPETDSTSNNSSD
-128 SPSDNTSDRSDNVD
+128 KSDDVD
-142 VYTKKTL
+142 VYTKKIL

-218 KTILVKEGDDVVK
+218 KTILVKEGDSVVK

-256 TNKDITRTKA
+256 TNKDIARTKA
-266 ELNFILDKDFEAPT
+266 ELNFILDKEFEAPAD
-280 GKLQLAVFEG
+280 KLQLAVFEG
-290 QVNEIQM
+290 RVSEIQM
-297 QKQDHEAKISGLEV
+297 QKQDHEAKISGLEL

-320 DRAILKGEILRD
+320 DRAILKSEILRD

-352 RKLLAFLQD
+352 RQLLAFLQN
-361 KPYSFDANS
+361 KPYSFDENS
-370 PALAYFNSKTA
+370 PALEYFNSKTA

-390 KGKVTL
+390 KGQMTL
-396 SQKEVDRSQKEVDRS
+396 SQKD
-411 QKEVDRSKGLL
+411 VDRSKGLL
-422 AAKII
+422 AAKIL
-427 PKADYEKKVH
+427 PKAEYEKKVH
-437 DRDQARNKIE
+437 D
-447 QANIK
+447 
-452 LEQAKISYEKYLTS
+452 LEKAKINFDKYLTS

-472 EEIQNLS
+472 EEIQSLT

-510 EENALDLMKAN
+510 EENSLDLMKAK
-521 LEQEKFISGKLSEKN
+521 LEHKKFISGKLSEKN

-557 RQIEDVKLTSPIDG
+557 RQVEDVSLTSPIDG

-588 DIIATLVPKDLN
+588 DIIATLVPNDLN
-600 FHIEVDID
+600 FHVEVDID

-632 HGELLGKVTL
+632 HGELLGTVTL

-678 KLLPSMSV
+678 KLMPSMSV
-686 SGNIKSGKRTVMTFL
+686 AGNIKSGKRTVMTFL

>member
-1 MSKEETLNLLPG
+1 MSKEEILNLLPG

-34 ELVKFT
+34 ELVRFT

-63 GSARSA
+63 SSARSA

-113 ERLNRDAFAE
+113 ERLNRDAFAD
-123 VPESD
+123 VPETDITGNNSSNKSD
-128 SPSDNTSDRSDNVD
+128 DID
-142 VYTKKTL
+142 VYTKKIL

-218 KTILVKEGDDVVK
+218 KTILVKEGDNVVK

-266 ELNFILDKDFEAPT
+266 ELNFILDKKFEAPT

-290 QVNEIQM
+290 QVSEIQM
-297 QKQDHEAKISGLEV
+297 QKLDHEAKISGLEV
-311 KLERTNIKL
+311 KL
-320 DRAILKGEILRD
+320 DRAILKSEILRD

-337 VRPDIKTKRQRLNVK
+337 VRPDIKTKRQRLLVK
-352 RKLLAFLQD
+352 QQLLAFLQN
-361 KPYSFDANS
+361 KPYSFDENS
-370 PALAYFNSKTA
+370 PALEYFNSKTA

-390 KGKVTL
+390 KGQMTL
-396 SQKEVDRSQKEVDRS
+396 S

-422 AAKII
+422 TAKIL
-427 PKADYEKKVH
+427 PKAEYEKKVH
-437 DRDQARNKIE
+437 D
-447 QANIK
+447 
-452 LEQAKISYEKYLTS
+452 LEKAKISFDKYLTS

-472 EEIQNLS
+472 EEIQSLT

-502 RDENALEL
+502 R
-510 EENALDLMKAN
+510 EENSLDLMKAN
-521 LEQEKFISGKLSEKN
+521 LENEKFISGKLSDKN

-557 RQIEDVKLTSPIDG
+557 RQVEDVKLTSPIDG

-588 DIIATLVPKDLN
+588 DIIATLVPNDLN
-600 FHIEVDID
+600 FHVEVDID

-632 HGELLGKVTL
+632 HGELLGTVTL

-661 AEIEI
+661 AEIKI

-678 KLLPSMSV
+678 KLMPSMSV
-686 SGNIKSGKRTVMTFL
+686 AGNIKSGKRTVMTFL

>member
-1 MSKEETLNLLPG
+1 MSKEEILNLLPG

-63 GSARSA
+63 SSARSA

-76 CVLKVVSEEQLKKH
+76 CILKVVSEEQLKKH

-113 ERLNRDAFAE
+113 ERLNRDAFAD
-123 VPESD
+123 VPEADSTSKNSSD
-128 SPSDNTSDRSDNVD
+128 KSDDVD
-142 VYTKKTL
+142 VYTKKIL

-218 KTILVKEGDDVVK
+218 KTILVKEGDSVVK

-256 TNKDITRTKA
+256 TDKDIARTKA
-266 ELNFILDKDFEAPT
+266 ELNFILDKEFEAPADN
-280 GKLQLAVFEG
+280 LQLAVFEG
-290 QVNEIQM
+290 QVSEIQM
-297 QKQDHEAKISGLEV
+297 QKQDHEAKISGLEL

-320 DRAILKGEILRD
+320 DRAILKSEILRD

-352 RKLLAFLQD
+352 RQLLAFLQN
-361 KPYSFDANS
+361 KPYSFDENS
-370 PALAYFNSKTA
+370 PALEYFNSKTA

-390 KGKVTL
+390 KGQMTL
-396 SQKEVDRSQKEVDRS
+396 SQKEFDRA
-411 QKEVDRSKGLL
+411 KGLL
-422 AAKII
+422 AAKIL
-427 PKADYEKKVH
+427 PKVEYEKKVH
-437 DRDQARNKIE
+437 DLEKTKI
-447 QANIK
+447 NFD
-452 LEQAKISYEKYLTS
+452 KYLTS

-472 EEIQNLS
+472 EEIQSLT

-510 EENALDLMKAN
+510 EENSLDLMKAK
-521 LEQEKFISGKLSEKN
+521 LEHKKFISGKLSEKN
-536 STLKDLTLKQQSLK
+536 STLKDLTLKQQSLR

-557 RQIEDVKLTSPIDG
+557 RQVEDVSLTSPIDG

-588 DIIATLVPKDLN
+588 DIIATLVPNDLN
-600 FHIEVDID
+600 FHVEVDID

-619 TVKVMLDSLPSQK
+619 TVKIMLDSLPSQK
-632 HGELLGKVTL
+632 HGELLGTVTL

-666 VENNLVELPEGF
+666 IENNLVELPEGF
-678 KLLPSMSV
+678 KLMPSMSV
-686 SGNIKSGKRTVMTFL
+686 AGNIKSGKRTVMTFL

>member
-1 MSKEETLNLLPG
+1 MSKEEILNLLPG

-63 GSARSA
+63 SSARSA

-113 ERLNRDAFAE
+113 ERLNRDAFAD
-123 VPESD
+123 VPETDSTNNNSSEKSD
-128 SPSDNTSDRSDNVD
+128 DVD
-142 VYTKKTL
+142 VYTKKIL

-218 KTILVKEGDDVVK
+218 KTILVKEGDSVVK

-250 KDELAA
+250 NDEFAA
-256 TNKDITRTKA
+256 TNKDIARTKA
-266 ELNFILDKDFEAPT
+266 ELNFILDKEFEAPAD
-280 GKLQLAVFEG
+280 KLQLAVFEG
-290 QVNEIQM
+290 QVTEIQM
-297 QKQDHEAKISGLEV
+297 QKQDHETKISGLEL

-320 DRAILKGEILRD
+320 DRAILKSEILRD
-332 ELKKA
+332 ELEKA

-352 RKLLAFLQD
+352 RQLLAFLQN
-361 KPYSFDANS
+361 KPYSFDENS
-370 PALAYFNSKTA
+370 PALEYFNSKTA

-390 KGKVTL
+390 KGQMTL
-396 SQKEVDRSQKEVDRS
+396 SQKD
-411 QKEVDRSKGLL
+411 VDRSKGLL
-422 AAKII
+422 AAKIL
-427 PKADYEKKVH
+427 PKAEYEKKVH
-437 DRDQARNKIE
+437 D
-447 QANIK
+447 
-452 LEQAKISYEKYLTS
+452 LEKAKINFDKYLTS

-472 EEIQNLS
+472 EEIQSLT

-510 EENALDLMKAN
+510 KENSLDLMKAK
-521 LEQEKFISGKLSEKN
+521 LEHKKFVSGKLSEKN
-536 STLKDLTLKQQSLK
+536 STLKDLTLKQQSLR

-557 RQIEDVKLTSPIDG
+557 RQVEDVSLTSPIDG

-588 DIIATLVPKDLN
+588 DIIATLVPNDLN
-600 FHIEVDID
+600 FHVEVDID

-619 TVKVMLDSLPSQK
+619 TVKIMLDSLPSQK
-632 HGELLGKVTL
+632 HGELLGTVTL

-678 KLLPSMSV
+678 KLMPSMSV
-686 SGNIKSGKRTVMTFL
+686 AGNIKSGKRTVMTFL